1 MINKKRELMDNI
13 GKYQVKPFT
22 KQRRNIELVTKEG
35 WRKKSTHTVL
45 EIDVTNARE
54 IIQKHKEKTGEKIS
68 FTAWVIKCVAQ
79 TLSENKDFNAYRHG
93 KKKIIV
99 FDDVDIAVPIEK
111 IVKDEARP
119 RVCLIRK
126 ANEKSIK
133 EISNEIRIAQK
144 EDVSEDTEIL
154 GHKTTRLENF
164 ALNAPIFIQRFLLW
178 ITRKNAILK
187 KKYIGT
193 TGVTAVG
200 MKGYFPGWII
210 PLGSIAS
217 TLFLVSGITKKPGI
231 VGNKISIREYLHLT
245 ISSDHDLVDGGPLV
259 RFVDRLNGLMEKGY
273 GLDNLLNNAMP

>member
-1 MINKKRELMDNI
+1 MINNKCELMDNI

-22 KQRRNIELVTKEG
+22 KQRRNIELITKEG
-35 WRKKSTHTVL
+35 WRKKSIHTIL

-54 IIQKHKEKTGEKIS
+54 MIQKHKEKTGEMIS

-99 FDDVDIAVPIEK
+99 FDDIDIAVPIEK
-111 IVKDEARP
+111 IINDEARP
-119 RVCLIRK
+119 RVCIIRK

-133 EISNEIRIAQK
+133 EISNEIRIVQK
-144 EDVSEDTEIL
+144 EDVSENTELL
-154 GHKTTRLENF
+154 GHKTTRLEKF

-193 TGVTAVG
+193 TGVTAIG
-200 MKGYFPGWII
+200 MKGYFPGTLIT
-210 PLGSIAS
+210 LGGIAS
-217 TLFLVSGITKKPGI
+217 TLFTVGGITKKPG
-231 VGNKISIREYLHLT
+231 VVDNKISIREYLHLAIAT
-245 ISSDHDLVDGGPLV
+245 DHDIVDGGPLA
-259 RFVDRLNGLMEKGY
+259 RFVDRLNSLMEKGY
-273 GLDNLLNNAMP
+273 GLDNF

>member
-1 MINKKRELMDNI
+1 MINNKRELMDNI

-22 KQRRNIELVTKEG
+22 KYRRNIELITKEG
-35 WRKKSTHTVL
+35 WRKRNTHTII

-54 IIQKHKEKTGEKIS
+54 MIQKHKEKTGETIS

-133 EISNEIRIAQK
+133 EISNEIRIVQK
-144 EDVSEDTEIL
+144 EDVSEDTEVL
-154 GHKTTRLENF
+154 GHKTTRLEKF
-164 ALNAPIFIQRFLLW
+164 ALNAPIFIQRLLLW
-178 ITRKNAILK
+178 ISRKNAILK
-187 KKYIGT
+187 KKYMGT
-193 TGVTAVG
+193 TGVTAIG
-200 MKGYFPGWII
+200 MKGYFPGWLI
-210 PLGSIAS
+210 PLGGIAS
-217 TLFLVSGITKKPGI
+217 TLFVVGGITKKPGI
-231 VGNKISIREYLHLT
+231 VDNKISIREYLHLT
-245 ISSDHDLVDGGPLV
+245 ITSDHDIVDGGPLV

-273 GLDNLLNNAMP
+273 GL